1 MATIDHYQGD
11 EMNHM
16 QLPQGPPLMCCI
28 TNNVYN
34 LFEI

>member
-16 QLPQGPPLMCCI
+16 QLSQGPPFDVLHHI
-28 TNNVYN
+28 
-34 LFEI
+34 

>member
-16 QLPQGPPLMCCI
+16 QLLQGPPFDVLHHI
-28 TNNVYN
+28 
-34 LFEI
+34 